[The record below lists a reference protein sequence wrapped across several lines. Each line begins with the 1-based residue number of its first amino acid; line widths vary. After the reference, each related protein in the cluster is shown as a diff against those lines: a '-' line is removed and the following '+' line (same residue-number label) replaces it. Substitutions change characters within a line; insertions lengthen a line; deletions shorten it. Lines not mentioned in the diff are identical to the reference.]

1 MNDRLSKCLKTTS
14 LDAGGRR
21 DCGTGRGCREGKFI
35 NWLTLK
41 YLAEGVLEDVSRIKS
56 HSLVSADVPVY
67 GLVYDV
73 TFERRLE
80 VSAATEAGRASQ

>member
-1 MNDRLSKCLKTTS
+1 MNDRLSKSLKTAS
-14 LDAGGRR
+14 FDACGRR
-21 DCGTGRGCREGKFI
+21 DCGEGRGCRKGKFI

-41 YLAEGVLEDVSRIKS
+41 YLAEGILDDGPRIKS

-73 TFERRLE
+73 TFGRRLE
-80 VSAATEAGRASQ
+80 VSAAIEAGRASR